1 MSLEKVGLF
10 VDWQNLYNDIRT
22 ALQKSSSSP
31 TFNPN
36 DIVQLN
42 YLFHSFLLPE
52 ETLFRIYFYTALPM
66 TSEDVERYVNITP
79 RFKDQ
84 REMFKKYWETPT
96 ADTDTRS
103 PKERQDVTHRE
114 ASKFQERL
122 LRSDCYALRLEQ
134 QRCQNLEV
142 NGRPNLVQKQVDML
156 IGIDISHASFY
167 RQVDKVM
174 VFSRDTDIAPALK
187 VARMHGLL
195 TVIATIDSINY
206 PDIRLQKHSDY
217 RRALDLSRI
226 AKEGAEHKWDILKIN
241 RKRTDFR

>member
-1 MSLEKVGLF
+1 MSQETVGIF

-22 ALQKSSSSP
+22 ALKKCEP
-31 TFNPN
+31 PLAFNPN
-36 DIVQLN
+36 DTVQLS

-52 ETLFRIYFYTALPM
+52 EKLFRIYLYTALPM
-66 TSEDVERYVNITP
+66 SSEEVERYVNMTP
-79 RFKDQ
+79 RFNSQ
-84 REMFKKYWETPT
+84 RELFKKYWETP
-96 ADTDTRS
+96 AESARS

-114 ASKFQERL
+114 AGKFQERL
-122 LRSDCYALRLEQ
+122 MRSDCYALRLGQ

-174 VFSRDTDIAPALK
+174 VFSKDTDIAPALK

-195 TVIATIDSINY
+195 TIVATVDSVNS

-217 RRALDLSRI
+217 RRALDLSKI
-226 AKEGAEHKWDILKIN
+226 AAEGAEHDWDILKID
-241 RKRTDFR
+241 RKRNDFR

>member
-1 MSLEKVGLF
+1 MPQETVGIF

-22 ALQKSSSSP
+22 ALKKSKPSP

-36 DIVQLN
+36 DTVQLS

-52 ETLFRIYFYTALPM
+52 EKLFRIYLYTALPM
-66 TSEDVERYVNITP
+66 TSEEVERYVNTTP
-79 RFKDQ
+79 RFEKQ
-84 REMFKKYWETPT
+84 RETFKEYWETSTVETP
-96 ADTDTRS
+96 S
-103 PKERQDVTHRE
+103 PKERQNVTHRE

-122 LRSDCYALRLEQ
+122 LRSNCYALRLGQ

-167 RQVDKVM
+167 KQVDKVM
-174 VFSRDTDIAPALK
+174 VFSKDTDIAPALK

-195 TVIATIDSINY
+195 TIIATIDSVNS

-226 AKEGAEHKWDILKIN
+226 AKEGAEHEWDILTIN
-241 RKRTDFR
+241 RKRNDFR